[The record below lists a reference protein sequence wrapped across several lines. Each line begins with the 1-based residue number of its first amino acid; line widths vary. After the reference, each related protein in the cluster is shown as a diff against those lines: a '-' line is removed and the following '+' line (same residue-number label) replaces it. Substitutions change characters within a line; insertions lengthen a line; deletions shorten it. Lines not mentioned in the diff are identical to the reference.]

1 MIYVYVLEIF
11 IRLKTLVIINNVLKQ
26 LFLKKIRNYTK
37 MRKLNFYL

>member
-26 LFLKKIRNYTK
+26 LFFKKNK
-37 MRKLNFYL
+37 KLY